1 MVNCARLRG
10 IARKKI
16 YACGVGVVMAGKL
29 QLDLEALASSAA
41 HVSGQAEDLATAHLS
56 SDNQIAA
63 AQAGWVGSSAAAL
76 TIKTDAWLE
85 ESRRLVGRVGAHAM
99 ELHSDGIAFAGMEQ
113 DNGAKLRAVTSAPGG
128 SAGV

>member
-1 MVNCARLRG
+1 
-10 IARKKI
+10 
-16 YACGVGVVMAGKL
+16 MAGKL